1 MSDAYAK
8 AGVDQGAADSAVA
21 ALVKALGAIRLG
33 RPSLQV
39 PLPGHYASVIELDA
53 ETGIALST
61 DGVGTKLLVAEEL
74 GRFDTV
80 GVDCVA
86 MNVNDV
92 ICVGAEPLAM
102 LDYIA
107 VQQADPRICEEIGVG
122 LARGAELAGVEIPG
136 GELAQ
141 LGDLVSS
148 VDVSGACFGTVALDS
163 IVDGSEVR
171 PGDSVIG
178 LPSSGIHSNGYTL
191 ARSALQGIPLDDD
204 RLGRALGDV
213 LLEPTEIYVK
223 PALELLRSDV
233 KVNGLAHITSGGLGN
248 LLRLAAEVGYEIDD
262 PLPVPPIF
270 ELIRERGGVSEE
282 EMYEVFNMGCG
293 FCVVLPP
300 DQEAAALDLL
310 RAHYPAAK
318 RVGRAV
324 EGEKMVR
331 RLQA

>member
-21 ALVKALGAIRLG
+21 GLVKALGAIQLG

-39 PLPGHYASVIELDA
+39 PLPGHYASVIQLDA
-53 ETGIALST
+53 DTGIALST

-80 GVDCVA
+80 GIDCVA

-107 VQQADPRICEEIGVG
+107 VRAAEPAVCEEIGVG

-163 IVDGSEVR
+163 IVDGSAVR
-171 PGDSVIG
+171 AGDAVIG

-191 ARSALQGIPLDDD
+191 ARAALEGIALDDD
-204 RLGRALGDV
+204 RLGRPLGDV

-223 PALELLRSDV
+223 PILELLRSEV
-233 KVNGLAHITSGGLGN
+233 EVNGLAHITSGGLGN
-248 LLRLAAEVGYEIDD
+248 LLRLAADVGYEIDD
-262 PLPVPPIF
+262 PLPVPPVF
-270 ELIRERGGVSEE
+270 ALIQERGGVGEE

-293 FCVVLPP
+293 FCVLVPP
-300 DQEAAALDLL
+300 DEEGAALDLL
-310 RAHYPAAK
+310 RPHYPEAR

-324 EGEKMVR
+324 EGPPAVR
-331 RLQA
+331 RA